1 MPPRLPLRLILA
13 SQSPRRHELASK
25 AGWDVIVTAPPE
37 QVEADAE
44 PRGLNETISDYVVRL
59 AHAKAAAVA
68 SSVTTDSPAKR
79 DRIILACDTLGEI
92 DQIALGKPRDK
103 ADAADMIRRLSGRLH
118 RVITG
123 VSLWIPTAPASTLP
137 SPVTGRA
144 STNAPDSYTVL
155 NAVAES
161 LVFMEPISPPALEAY
176 LATNA
181 WRGKA
186 GSCGLQ
192 DGLLPLSL
200 ASGTADTVVGLPVS
214 LVESLIADHCG
225 NEP

>member
-1 MPPRLPLRLILA
+1 MPQRPPFRLILA
-13 SQSPRRHELASK
+13 SQSPRRRELASR

-44 PRGLNETISDYVVRL
+44 PQGPNETIPDYVARL

-68 SSVTTDSPAKR
+68 SSLAMDSPAKR
-79 DRIILACDTLGEI
+79 GRIILACDTLGEI

-103 ADAADMIRRLSGRLH
+103 ADAASMLRRLSGRLH
-118 RVITG
+118 RVVTG
-123 VSLWIPTAPASTLP
+123 VSLWIPTDQLPP
-137 SPVTGRA
+137 SPSPATGRA
-144 STNAPDSYTVL
+144 PTNSTAHYKVL

-161 LVFMEPISPPALEAY
+161 LVFMEPVSPAALETY

-181 WRGKA
+181 WQGKA

-214 LVESLIADHCG
+214 LIENLIAEHSAT
-225 NEP
+225 

>member
-25 AGWDVIVTAPPE
+25 AGWDVIVTAPPGH
-37 QVEADAE
+37 VEADAE
-44 PRGLNETISDYVVRL
+44 PRGQNETINDYVVRL

-68 SSVTTDSPAKR
+68 SSVAMKSPAKR

-123 VSLWIPTAPASTLP
+123 VSLWIPTDQFRISP
-137 SPVTGRA
+137 SSATGRG
-144 STNAPDSYTVL
+144 STDAPDSYTVI

-161 LVFMEPISPPALEAY
+161 LVSMEPVSSAALEAY
-176 LATNA
+176 LATKA

-200 ASGTADTVVGLPVS
+200 ASGTADTVVGLPVL

-225 NEP
+225 N